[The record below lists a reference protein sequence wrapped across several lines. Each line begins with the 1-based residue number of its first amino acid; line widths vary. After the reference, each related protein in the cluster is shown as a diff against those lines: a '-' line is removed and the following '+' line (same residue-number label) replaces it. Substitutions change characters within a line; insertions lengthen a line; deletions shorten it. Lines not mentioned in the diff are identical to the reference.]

1 MTYCNESELLDT
13 DYIYSLL
20 GSPFKDNTRLL
31 TVSGSG
37 GYFIDRIVSGN
48 SSLARI
54 PDDAKANIQR
64 CEKGLLIAFNKSNRL
79 YGISL
84 EWNEIDQITLKKG
97 KEHLQPKFPLP
108 VWWLI
113 RFGLPAEKAKYFGL
127 FGEFKREPLKLEIGF
142 DKQLVALYANGFSY
156 DEKAFYFSALSV
168 KVKIIIE

>member
-84 EWNEIDQITLKKG
+84 EWNEIDQITLKK
-97 KEHLQPKFPLP
+97 
-108 VWWLI
+108 
-113 RFGLPAEKAKYFGL
+113 
-127 FGEFKREPLKLEIGF
+127 
-142 DKQLVALYANGFSY
+142 
-156 DEKAFYFSALSV
+156 
-168 KVKIIIE
+168 

>member
-1 MTYCNESELLDT
+1 MTYCYESELLDT

-20 GSPFKDNTRLL
+20 GSPFKDSTRLF

-37 GYFIDRIVSGN
+37 GYFIDHIISGD

-64 CEKGLLIAFNKSNRL
+64 YEKGLLIAFNKSNRL

-84 EWNEIDQITLKKG
+84 EWNEIDQITLTKG
-97 KEHLQPKFPLP
+97 KEQLQPKFPLP

-113 RFGLPAEKAKYFGL
+113 RLGLPAEKAKYFGL
-127 FGEFKREPLKLEIGF
+127 FGEFKQEPLKLEIGF
-142 DKQLVALYANGFSY
+142 EKQLVALYANGFSF

-168 KVKIIIE
+168 KVKVIIE